1 MVNAS
6 LAEST
11 CTCNDKYILTE
22 TGCKLDT
29 QGPIPTM
36 SVTEDNNI
44 LVSFSEPLS
53 SELVKSDIN
62 LNVSGPRED
71 GYEYTWELIEQD

>member
-1 MVNAS
+1 
-6 LAEST
+6 
-11 CTCNDKYILTE
+11 
-22 TGCKLDT
+22 
-29 QGPIPTM
+29 M